1 MRMQA
6 FGFLAVLCTFI
17 ASSSLWSQSASDIF
31 ILDKSIDVL
40 TRARNFRVDETIPAS
55 RNGNLTVIRR
65 VSGEDPSWWPQGVAI
80 QVLSVNGRERRPVKT
95 VYVAKRWFD
104 RGTRQGDLSH
114 LQDPQEVQQQ
124 VLSALTP
131 VVPECE
137 VQVNEPEYE
146 APREPARPAR
156 HDTYT
161 TLAQL
166 VQSGRTPR
174 DCHNKLRTWYRRHS
188 MWKDLSRKQRAELI
202 IDKAHTISTNM
213 RVDGLVDTCAR
224 ALGRTDRASID
235 EIKAFMTTRLSASEK
250 ARINVTNYEA
260 NCRRYFVEYGGGQI
274 NTSLFRERINDPQSI
289 HPEFDPSLAVC
300 IIKRETSSTD
310 FDPHSMNY
318 SFCQLRGRQGRPRS
332 TAHGLGQFTQTTFLS
347 LRESGVMPLSS
358 ISDSTSRSTNRV
370 NFRNMSTDPD
380 MQIESIFRYINYLMK
395 APSSARIRNMHN
407 QVYNDS
413 IEDWEKAVISYDQDR
428 ASDYIRGVHAC
439 RRCFGRAGNDRSAQ
453 ADCLSGN

>member
-1 MRMQA
+1 
-6 FGFLAVLCTFI
+6 
-17 ASSSLWSQSASDIF
+17 
-31 ILDKSIDVL
+31 
-40 TRARNFRVDETIPAS
+40 
-55 RNGNLTVIRR
+55 
-65 VSGEDPSWWPQGVAI
+65 
-80 QVLSVNGRERRPVKT
+80 
-95 VYVAKRWFD
+95 
-104 RGTRQGDLSH
+104 
-114 LQDPQEVQQQ
+114 
-124 VLSALTP
+124 
-131 VVPECE
+131 
-137 VQVNEPEYE
+137 
-146 APREPARPAR
+146 
-156 HDTYT
+156 
-161 TLAQL
+161 
-166 VQSGRTPR
+166 
-174 DCHNKLRTWYRRHS
+174 